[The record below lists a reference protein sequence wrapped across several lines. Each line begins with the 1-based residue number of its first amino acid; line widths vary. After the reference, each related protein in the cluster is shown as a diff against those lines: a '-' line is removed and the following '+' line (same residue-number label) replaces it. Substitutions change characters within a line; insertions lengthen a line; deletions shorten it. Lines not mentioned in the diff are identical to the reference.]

1 MKRLVTIAIVV
12 AAAALT
18 GCGGEE
24 RVASDEFRGRLASIG
39 ERGGELWGQLEQ
51 RAQSLETDQ
60 PLPADIE
67 QALEAL
73 IEFQEQTVAEL
84 ETMTPPEAAEDPVGM
99 LINALR
105 NRTESFKAAI
115 AVGHFTEQDF
125 DRVTQAGEEIDEAFE
140 QLRAEG
146 FLPTTDDHEE

>member
-1 MKRLVTIAIVV
+1 MKRLFTVAIVV
-12 AAAALT
+12 AAAALA

-24 RVASDEFRGRLASIG
+24 RVARDEFSDRLASID

-84 ETMTPPEAAEDPVGM
+84 ETLTPPEAAQEPVEM
-99 LINALR
+99 LIDALR
-105 NRTESFKAAI
+105 KRTESFKAAI
-115 AVGHFTEQDF
+115 AAGHFTDQGS
-125 DRVTQAGEEIDEAFE
+125 DRVTQAGEQIDEAFE

-146 FLPTTDDHEE
+146 FLAADEHEE